1 MVLHSA
7 TASRSILA
15 TLQPK
20 FQPFPVSHRQHRE
33 EGLEIAPSGCH
44 SSLSIA
50 PHPFVAGA
58 FQLSST
64 VAGKPFGG
72 AFSRA
77 EAAWIAEKFDSWD
90 STDDIPPRTFGEVA
104 ERAIAYFKSLYSGAQ
119 GNGN

>member
-1 MVLHSA
+1 MVLH
-7 TASRSILA
+7 TAASESILA
-15 TLQPK
+15 SPSK
-20 FQPFPVSHRQHRE
+20 NSKPFPVSLLQHRG

-44 SSLSIA
+44 SPLTIA
-50 PHPFVAGA
+50 PHPFVVGA
-58 FQLSST
+58 YQLTST

-90 STDDIPPRTFGEVA
+90 STDDIPPQAFGAVA
-104 ERAIAYFKSLYSGAQ
+104 ERAIAYFKNLYSGAQ